1 MSANALTAIEIVET
15 VARAFA
21 TGPCPALP
29 DLIDPLSAA
38 TYVTDKD
45 GTVTHFNDACIALAG
60 RRPVAGHDKW
70 CVTWRIYT
78 PEGQFLPHD
87 QCPMAQ
93 AINERRCVRGVEAV
107 AQRPDGSWASFMP
120 YPTPLFDEEGILV
133 GAINVLVE
141 VTQKRKP
148 GYLRSQASRCRRL
161 AAGLVD
167 QQAKRALQAME
178 LQYEEQAVR
187 MARFH

>member
-1 MSANALTAIEIVET
+1 
-15 VARAFA
+15 
-21 TGPCPALP
+21 
-29 DLIDPLSAA
+29 
-38 TYVTDKD
+38 
-45 GTVTHFNDACIALAG
+45 
-60 RRPVAGHDKW
+60 
-70 CVTWRIYT
+70 
-78 PEGQFLPHD
+78 
-87 QCPMAQ
+87 MAQ

-107 AQRPDGSWASFMP
+107 AQRRDGSWANFMP

-133 GAINVLVE
+133 GAINVLVD
-141 VTQKRKP
+141 VTQERKP

-167 QQAKRALQAME
+167 QQAKRALQAMA